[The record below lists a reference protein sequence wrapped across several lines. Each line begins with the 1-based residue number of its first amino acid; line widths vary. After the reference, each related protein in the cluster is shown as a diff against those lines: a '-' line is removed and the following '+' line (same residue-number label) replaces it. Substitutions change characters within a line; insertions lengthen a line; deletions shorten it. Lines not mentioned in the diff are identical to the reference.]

1 MQFPYLF
8 YRLNFR
14 AEEHKKIEFPSA
26 FFERLG
32 KEVGVRLL
40 RR

>member
-14 AEEHKKIEFPSA
+14 AEEQRKIEFPSA
-26 FFERLG
+26 FFERLSR
-32 KEVGVRLL
+32 EVAGA
-40 RR
+40 